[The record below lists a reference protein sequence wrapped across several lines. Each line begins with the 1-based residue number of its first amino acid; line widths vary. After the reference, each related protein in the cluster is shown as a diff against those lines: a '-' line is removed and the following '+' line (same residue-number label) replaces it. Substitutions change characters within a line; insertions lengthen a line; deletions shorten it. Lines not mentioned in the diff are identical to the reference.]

1 MNISDITE
9 QEFIDN
15 FDFLLDLVERN
26 GTTFRI
32 TRPDGKRVML
42 LPIKQ
47 SAAPVDPEVMEQVE
61 SFRNEWLARLAQE
74 QNVTQET
81 RDTEEDGQEQ

>member
-15 FDFLLDLVERN
+15 FDFLLELVERN

-32 TRPDGKRVML
+32 TRPDGNKVML
-42 LPIKQ
+42 VPIKQ
-47 SAAPVDPEVMEQVE
+47 SASPVDPEVMEQVE

-74 QNVTQET
+74 QDVTQET

>member
-74 QNVTQET
+74 QDVTQET

>member
-15 FDFLLDLVERN
+15 FDFLLELVERN

-42 LPIKQ
+42 VPIKQ

-74 QNVTQET
+74 QDVTQET

>member
-15 FDFLLDLVERN
+15 FDFLLELVERN
-26 GTTFRI
+26 GTSFRI
-32 TRPDGKRVML
+32 TRPDGSRVML

-47 SAAPVDPEVMEQVE
+47 SASPVDPEVMEQVE